1 MKRLFIYLILSSVIC
16 GCSFYSFS
24 PKGRSTISSI
34 SIERFKNNTN
44 EFGLED
50 QMTDQII
57 DALIADGNLKIV
69 PVENAEAV
77 LSGTLTTYE
86 RKPYNPDENDQVES
100 YSIRMLFNIQLTNRA
115 DNTAIWKDNINRIGI
130 YNLET
135 ETEEDGQARAIQL
148 LVDDIVEKT
157 TKSW

>member
-1 MKRLFIYLILSSVIC
+1 MKRLLILTLLFSFIC

-24 PKGRSTISSI
+24 PKGRSTINNI
-34 SIERFKNNTN
+34 AIERFKNNTA

-50 QMTDQII
+50 KMTDQII

-69 PVENAEAV
+69 PIENAEAV
-77 LSGTLTTYE
+77 LSGILTTYE

-100 YSIRMLFNIQLTNRA
+100 YSIRMLFNIQLTNRT
-115 DNTAIWKDNINRIGI
+115 DNTIIWKDNINRIGI
-130 YNLET
+130 YNLES
-135 ETEEDGQARAIQL
+135 ETEEDGQARAIEL

>member
-1 MKRLFIYLILSSVIC
+1 
-16 GCSFYSFS
+16 
-24 PKGRSTISSI
+24 
-34 SIERFKNNTN
+34 
-44 EFGLED
+44 
-50 QMTDQII
+50 MTDQII

-69 PVENAEAV
+69 AVENAEAV
-77 LSGTLTTYE
+77 LSGTLTIYE

-100 YSIRMLFNIQLTNRA
+100 YSIRMLFNIQLTNRT

>member
-1 MKRLFIYLILSSVIC
+1 MKRLLILTLLFSNIC

-24 PKGRSTISSI
+24 PKGRSTINNI
-34 SIERFKNNTN
+34 AIERFKNSTA

-50 QMTDQII
+50 KMTDQII

-69 PVENAEAV
+69 PIENAEAV
-77 LSGTLTTYE
+77 LSGILTLYE

-100 YSIRMLFNIQLTNRA
+100 YSIRMLFNIQMTDRT
-115 DNTAIWKDNINRIGI
+115 DNKTIWKDNINRIGI

-135 ETEEDGQARAIQL
+135 ETEEDGQARAIKL

>member
-1 MKRLFIYLILSSVIC
+1 MKRLLIFIILSALFC

-24 PKGRSTISSI
+24 PKGRSAINSI
-34 SIERFKNNTN
+34 AIERFRNNTS

-50 QMTDQII
+50 RMTDQII

-69 PVENAEAV
+69 SMDNAEAV
-77 LSGTLTTYE
+77 LSGVLTTYE

-100 YSIRMLFNIQLTNRA
+100 YSIRMLFDIQLTKRA
-115 DNTAIWKDNINRIGI
+115 DNTTIWKDKINRIGV

-135 ETEEDGQARAIQL
+135 ETEEDGQARAIAL
-148 LVDDIVEKT
+148 LIDDIVEKT